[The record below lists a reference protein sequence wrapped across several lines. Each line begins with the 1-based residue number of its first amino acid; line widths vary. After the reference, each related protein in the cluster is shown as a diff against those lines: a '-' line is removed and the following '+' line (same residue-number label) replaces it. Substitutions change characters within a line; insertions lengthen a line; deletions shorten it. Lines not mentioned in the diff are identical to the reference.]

1 MGDGHPLRHQA
12 TEPLGQRCGRGEV
25 LADATGEGGLD
36 LLVLDAAHLD
46 IAGPR
51 SFG

>member
-1 MGDGHPLRHQA
+1 MPDADLLTPPTTDLSSAGTLSA
-12 TEPLGQRCGRGEV
+12 A